1 MEDFSAYT
9 LMLDVGWISLLMV
22 IGNILRHQVKF
33 IFQDLLLPAPITAG
47 LIGLLVGPNVLGW
60 INFSDNLGDYTSIL
74 IAVVFASMAYSMEV
88 GGNMGKGARNMWGY
102 STMMFTG
109 QWGLFI
115 VLGLF
120 LFAPLFDT
128 PNWFG
133 MMLPVGFTGGFGTAA
148 AVGGDDF
155 RAEMAGHP
163 GRRHRAGGDRRH
175 RSRRHQCQCE
185 LEALRRARRPR
196 RSHCPGG
203 GSRRRGGSSPA
214 RPRRAR
220 SRRRDR

>member
-22 IGNILRHQVKF
+22 IGNVLRHQVKF

-47 LIGLLVGPNVLGW
+47 LIGLLVGPNVMGW

-120 LFAPLFDT
+120 LFAPLFGT

-148 AVGGDDF
+148 AVGGALEGVGADAGQGF
-155 RAEMAGHP
+155 PRAQGAAG
-163 GRRHRAGGDRRH
+163 RA
-175 RSRRHQCQCE
+175 
-185 LEALRRARRPR
+185 APR
-196 RSHCPGG
+196 LY
-203 GSRRRGGSSPA
+203 
-214 RPRRAR
+214 
-220 SRRRDR
+220 